1 VSEQPVSV
9 SAQEQAPQQA
19 ALAQAL
25 VASAS
30 VQEQAP

>member
-1 VSEQPVSV
+1 VLAASA
-9 SAQEQAPQQA
+9 SAQEQAA
-19 ALAQAL
+19 SAQAL